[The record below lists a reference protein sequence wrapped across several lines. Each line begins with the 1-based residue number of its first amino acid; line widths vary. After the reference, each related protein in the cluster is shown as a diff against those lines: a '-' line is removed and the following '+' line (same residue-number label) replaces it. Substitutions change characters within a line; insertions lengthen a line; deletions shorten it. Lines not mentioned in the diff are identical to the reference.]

1 MICSPLYH
9 KPKPNQQNCSVW
21 ITSSTNQVLTPNA
34 IALGNFDGI
43 HRGHQQ
49 VLQPI
54 LHYVNHTLDITSSVH
69 KQKKKTADTY
79 PTLVSFNP
87 HPQEFFT
94 GVTKK
99 LLTPL
104 PEKIQELERLG
115 IKQLVLLLF
124 DKTLAQFSPQEF
136 VAKILVEQLQ
146 VSFIS
151 VGEDFRFGHRRAGTA
166 KDLKAIAS
174 QFGVEV
180 FIASLEITPGNNH
193 EKPIRIS
200 SSHLRTS
207 LQNGDITLANRLLG
221 RAYSLTGKVVQGAQL
236 GRKIGFPTANLQIPS
251 NKFLP
256 RRGVYLVRVSPTK
269 NWGVMNVGCRPTVD
283 GKTTTVEVHL
293 LDWSGNLYGKTITVS
308 LEQFMRPE
316 QKFPSLEALKAAI
329 AKDCQLARTL
339 F

>member
-1 MICSPLYH
+1 MW
-9 KPKPNQQNCSVW
+9 V
-21 ITSSTNQVLTPNA
+21 TSSTNQVLKPNA

-54 LHYVNHTLDITSSVH
+54 LHYVNHITDRDIPT
-69 KQKKKTADTY
+69 

-104 PEKIQELERLG
+104 PEKIQQLERLG
-115 IKQLVLLLF
+115 IQQLVLLPF
-124 DKTLAQFSPQEF
+124 DNTFAQFPPQEF

-151 VGEDFRFGHRRAGTA
+151 VGEDFRFGHQRAGTA

-180 FIASLEITPGNNH
+180 SIASLETTPKNNH
-193 EKPIRIS
+193 EKQIRIS
-200 SSHLRTS
+200 SSHLRTA
-207 LQNGDITLANRLLG
+207 LQKGDIPLANRLLG
-221 RAYSLTGKVVQGAQL
+221 RAYSLTGKVVQGTRL
-236 GRKIGFPTANLQIPS
+236 GSKIGFPTANLQIPP

-256 RRGVYLVRVSPTK
+256 KRGVYLVRVTPTQ

-283 GKTTTVEVHL
+283 GQTTTVEVHL
-293 LDWSGNLYGKTITVS
+293 LDWYKNLYGKTLTAS
-308 LEQFMRPE
+308 LYRFMRPE
-316 QKFPSLEALKAAI
+316 QKFSSLEALKATI
-329 AKDCQLARTL
+329 AEDCQLARTL
-339 F
+339 FQSNFTNNSTY

>member
-1 MICSPLYH
+1 MW
-9 KPKPNQQNCSVW
+9 V
-21 ITSSTNQVLTPNA
+21 TSSTNQVLKPNA

-54 LHYVNHTLDITSSVH
+54 LHYVNHPLDIAPSVH

-94 GVTKK
+94 GVTRK

-115 IKQLVLLLF
+115 IKQLILLPF
-124 DKTLAQFSPQEF
+124 DKTLAQFPPQEF

-146 VSFIS
+146 VSLIS
-151 VGEDFRFGHRRAGTA
+151 VGEDFRFGHQRAGTA

-180 FIASLEITPGNNH
+180 SIASLATTPGNNH
-193 EKPIRIS
+193 EKQIRIS
-200 SSHLRTS
+200 SSNLRTA
-207 LQNGDITLANRLLG
+207 LQKGDIPLANRLLG
-221 RAYSLTGKVVQGAQL
+221 RAYSLTGKVVKGARL
-236 GRKIGFPTANLQIPS
+236 GSKIGFPTANLQIPP

-256 RRGVYLVRVSPTK
+256 RRGVYLVRVAPTLR
-269 NWGVMNVGCRPTVD
+269 GVMNVGCRPTVD
-283 GKTTTVEVHL
+283 GKTITVEVHL
-293 LDWSGNLYGKTITVS
+293 LDWSGDLYGKTITAN
-308 LEQFMRPE
+308 LEQFLRPE
-316 QKFPSLEALKAAI
+316 QKFSSLGALKAAI
-329 AKDCQLARTL
+329 TEDCKLARTL
-339 F
+339 FPSRIINTNT

>member
-1 MICSPLYH
+1 MW
-9 KPKPNQQNCSVW
+9 V
-21 ITSSTNQVLTPNA
+21 TSSTNQVLKPNA

-49 VLQPI
+49 VIQPI
-54 LHYVNHTLDITSSVH
+54 LRYVNHPLDLAPSVH
-69 KQKKKTADTY
+69 KQQNKTAEHKACV
-79 PTLVSFNP
+79 PTVVSFNP

-94 GVTKK
+94 GVTSK

-115 IKQLVLLLF
+115 IKQLVLLPF
-124 DKTLAQFSPQEF
+124 DKILAQFSPQEF

-151 VGEDFRFGHRRAGTA
+151 VGEDFRFGHRRTGTA

-180 FIASLEITPGNNH
+180 SIASLETTPKNNH
-193 EKPIRIS
+193 EKQIRIS
-200 SSHLRTS
+200 SSHLRTA
-207 LQNGDITLANRLLG
+207 LQKGDIPLANRLLG
-221 RAYSLTGKVVQGAQL
+221 RAYSLTGKVVQGARL
-236 GRKIGFPTANLQIPS
+236 GSKIGFPTANLQIPP

-256 RRGVYLVRVSPTK
+256 RRGVYLVRVAPTLR
-269 NWGVMNVGCRPTVD
+269 GVMNVGCRPTVD

-293 LDWSGNLYGKTITVS
+293 LDWSGNLYGKTITAS
-308 LEQFMRPE
+308 LYRFMRSE
-316 QKFPSLEALKAAI
+316 QKFSSLEALKATI
-329 AKDCQLARTL
+329 AEDCQLARTL
-339 F
+339 FQSNFTNNSTY